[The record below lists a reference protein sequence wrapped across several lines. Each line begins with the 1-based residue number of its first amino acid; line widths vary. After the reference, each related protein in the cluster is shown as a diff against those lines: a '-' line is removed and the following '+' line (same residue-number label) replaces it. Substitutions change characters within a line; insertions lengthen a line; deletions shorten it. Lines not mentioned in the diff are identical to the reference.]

1 MRLRIVGVAVVVLA
15 SCVCPRP
22 PIVHAAESAIERA
35 QRVLSKTG
43 FSYTKHG
50 ASTWTTEFD
59 KKNLGKF
66 RVIVSVRDY
75 DAPLVTFVVVAK
87 KANVDKTAELMDKL
101 ALANYE
107 YDYVKI
113 GMDNDGD
120 MFVRIDNN
128 LRKVD
133 AEQMKATINQVAN
146 VSDEL
151 FGKISGSIT
160 H

>member
-1 MRLRIVGVAVVVLA
+1 MQLRIFVLAVVLLA
-15 SCVCPRP
+15 SCVCLKP
-22 PIVHAAESAIERA
+22 PIAHAAESAVERT

-43 FSYTKHG
+43 FTYTKHG

-75 DAPLVTFVVVAK
+75 DAPLVTFVIVAK
-87 KANVDKTAELMDKL
+87 KANVNKTAELMDKL

-107 YDYVKI
+107 YDYAKI
-113 GMDNDGD
+113 GLDNDGD

-128 LRKVD
+128 LRKID

-146 VSDEL
+146 ASDEL
-151 FGKISGSIT
+151 FGKISGSIR